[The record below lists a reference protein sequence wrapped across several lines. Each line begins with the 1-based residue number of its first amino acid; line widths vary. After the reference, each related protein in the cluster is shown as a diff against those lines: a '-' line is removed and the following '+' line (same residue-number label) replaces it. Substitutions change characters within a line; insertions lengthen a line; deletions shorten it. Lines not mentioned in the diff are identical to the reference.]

1 MAGLERRSLKQKR
14 EATAPGSFSRL
25 MDSRRTLSE
34 GLRHGGEKMRISVP
48 MAAAFVLLLP
58 ASAFATGTLRI
69 VQNDGSAQTYSG
81 VVMKIKGH
89 TLTMTSADQVSTVTV
104 AVSGA
109 DCAPTGGLIYCTGG
123 RMSLQQRGKVN
134 VFPFKAAKFYVN
146 STDQEQSP
154 DALANVLSA
163 AGCQA
168 ASKVGPHSVVFAV
181 LTEKGTRIIGNGKLD

>member
-1 MAGLERRSLKQKR
+1 
-14 EATAPGSFSRL
+14 
-25 MDSRRTLSE
+25 
-34 GLRHGGEKMRISVP
+34 MRISVP

-89 TLTMTSADQVSTVTV
+89 TLTMTSADRVSTVTV
-104 AVSGA
+104 AVSGG
-109 DCAPTGGLIYCTGG
+109 DCAPTSGLVYCTGG
-123 RMSLQQRGKVN
+123 TMSLQQRGKVT

-154 DALANVLSA
+154 LVNVLSV

-168 ASKVGPHSVVFAV
+168 ASKVGPHSIVFAV
-181 LTEKGTRIIGNGKLD
+181 LTEKGTHIIGNGKLD